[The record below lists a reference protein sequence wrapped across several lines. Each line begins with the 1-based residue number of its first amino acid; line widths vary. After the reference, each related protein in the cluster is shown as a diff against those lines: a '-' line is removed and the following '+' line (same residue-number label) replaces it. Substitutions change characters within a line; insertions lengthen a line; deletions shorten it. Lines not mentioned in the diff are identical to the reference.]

1 MQVQPRAG
9 ELRSLQAAQ
18 RGQLRIRQGNQPDKG
33 RGRRVRKEAKRSL
46 TEKQALPLLMSFEDK
61 TNRTLGMKSQEI
73 LQRQEDGETVT
84 YGVKRAE
91 WPSAKS
97 AAEIKGES

>member
-1 MQVQPRAG
+1 
-9 ELRSLQAAQ
+9 
-18 RGQLRIRQGNQPDKG
+18 
-33 RGRRVRKEAKRSL
+33 
-46 TEKQALPLLMSFEDK
+46 MSFEDK

-84 YGVKRAE
+84 YCVKRAE

-97 AAEIKGES
+97 AAEINEES